1 MNNLNDL
8 KNKRKGIRNL
18 ISVTKS
24 VTSVPNTLFQNNEPI
39 TDPKKKKTKYLQY
52 ISFFSAIAAKT
63 KSNIKFSKKTF
74 L

>member
-39 TDPKKKKTKYLQY
+39 TDPKKKTKYLQY

-63 KSNIKFSKKTF
+63 KSKIKFSKKTF

>member
-24 VTSVPNTLFQNNEPI
+24 ITSVPNTLFQNNEPI
-39 TDPKKKKTKYLQY
+39 TDPKKKQQ
-52 ISFFSAIAAKT
+52 ISSIHQLFQCHS
-63 KSNIKFSKKTF
+63 SKN
-74 L
+74 

>member
-39 TDPKKKKTKYLQY
+39 TDPKKKQQ
-52 ISFFSAIAAKT
+52 ISSIHQLFQCHS
-63 KSNIKFSKKTF
+63 SKN
-74 L
+74 

>member
-39 TDPKKKKTKYLQY
+39 TDPKKKKPNIFNT
-52 ISFFSAIAAKT
+52 SAFSVP
-63 KSNIKFSKKTF
+63 
-74 L
+74 

>member
-24 VTSVPNTLFQNNEPI
+24 VTSVPNILFQSNEPI
-39 TDPKKKKTKYLQY
+39 TDPKKKTN
-52 ISFFSAIAAKT
+52 IFNTSAFSVP
-63 KSNIKFSKKTF
+63 
-74 L
+74 

>member
-39 TDPKKKKTKYLQY
+39 TDPKKKNQ
-52 ISFFSAIAAKT
+52 ISSIHQLFQCHS
-63 KSNIKFSKKTF
+63 SKN
-74 L
+74 

>member
-1 MNNLNDL
+1 MNNLTDL

-39 TDPKKKKTKYLQY
+39 TDPKKKNQ
-52 ISFFSAIAAKT
+52 IS
-63 KSNIKFSKKTF
+63 
-74 L
+74 

>member
-1 MNNLNDL
+1 MNNLTDL

-39 TDPKKKKTKYLQY
+39 TDPKKKNQ
-52 ISFFSAIAAKT
+52 ISSIHQLFQCHS
-63 KSNIKFSKKTF
+63 SKN
-74 L
+74 

>member
-8 KNKRKGIRNL
+8 KKKRKGIRNL

-39 TDPKKKKTKYLQY
+39 TDPKKKQ
-52 ISFFSAIAAKT
+52 ISSIYQLFQCHS
-63 KSNIKFSKKTF
+63 SKN
-74 L
+74 

>member
-1 MNNLNDL
+1 MNNLTDL

-39 TDPKKKKTKYLQY
+39 TDPKKKNQ
-52 ISFFSAIAAKT
+52 ISSIHQLFQCQS
-63 KSNIKFSKKTF
+63 SKN
-74 L
+74 

>member
-39 TDPKKKKTKYLQY
+39 TDPKKNQ
-52 ISFFSAIAAKT
+52 ISSIYQLFQCHS
-63 KSNIKFSKKTF
+63 SKN
-74 L
+74 

>member
-24 VTSVPNTLFQNNEPI
+24 ITSVPNTLFQNNEPI
-39 TDPKKKKTKYLQY
+39 TDPKKKKQ
-52 ISFFSAIAAKT
+52 ISSIHQLFQCHS
-63 KSNIKFSKKTF
+63 SKN
-74 L
+74 

>member
-39 TDPKKKKTKYLQY
+39 KKKKKKNQ
-52 ISFFSAIAAKT
+52 ISSIHQLFQCHS
-63 KSNIKFSKKTF
+63 SKN
-74 L
+74 

>member
-39 TDPKKKKTKYLQY
+39 TDPKKKKTN
-52 ISFFSAIAAKT
+52 IFNTSAFSVPQQQKL
-63 KSNIKFSKKTF
+63 NQR
-74 L
+74 